1 MSLTSP
7 DLMGEVRRLPYDG
20 GLRLGF
26 DIGGTQTCSLSS
38 RGTYESYVSSQ
49 HPSVADIIA
58 LSILREGCRPG
69 KIVLAPAGPRID
81 PGVVMMTNVK
91 RWPLIVTAEI
101 ERQLGGGTRVC
112 DVNDMAAKAAGHAMV
127 ASVSLIGPEALDQ
140 QLESESKLVVTVST
154 GVGDA
159 AWTRAGILMGEGGHG
174 TWQPEDVQMWQYL
187 QFLQAKYGVRVSVEQ
202 AISGKFGLPNL
213 LDYFSLHRGYR
224 FDETGGDVNRSITEQ
239 ARVKSGPCREM
250 MRLHAAVL
258 GQYLRNRVLAAPIC
272 YGGVYLT
279 GGVMSAEC
287 VRSDWYLTE
296 LGRAFVSYGA
306 EHTGIVAKLPVRL
319 VTDDQ
324 LGVKGALELAK
335 QD

>member
-140 QLESESKLVVTVST
+140 LDVLL
-154 GVGDA
+154 GDA
-159 AWTRAGILMGEGGHG
+159 YPNARYNAAVALCRQGDLRAVPGVAVSGEG
-174 TWQPEDVQMWQYL
+174 L
-187 QFLQAKYGVRVSVEQ
+187 
-202 AISGKFGLPNL
+202 
-213 LDYFSLHRGYR
+213 
-224 FDETGGDVNRSITEQ
+224 
-239 ARVKSGPCREM
+239 AREV
-250 MRLHAAVL
+250 
-258 GQYLRNRVLAAPIC
+258 AP
-272 YGGVYLT
+272 G
-279 GGVMSAEC
+279 
-287 VRSDWYLTE
+287 
-296 LGRAFVSYGA
+296 
-306 EHTGIVAKLPVRL
+306 
-319 VTDDQ
+319 
-324 LGVKGALELAK
+324 
-335 QD
+335 